1 MSFAAT
7 GRSRIVLGGA
17 LAAFALLPAW
27 AAVFA
32 VEVARSG
39 LSHSLEERPDRLFG
53 WEGAPNQIAVT
64 LLTCVA
70 AVLLGTLAPAV
81 AARGRRSRSSLA
93 AAGLLLVA
101 AAGEAA
107 IQIFPAGPHGYEESQ
122 LRGWAA
128 LTVAGCLPA
137 AALAGAVAMNRS
149 GRPWFGWLSAAAG
162 AMLGWAGAWAG
173 LISASAGSLQPS
185 LDAAAVVEALAP
197 GWLALLGLW
206 LLDPKLPSLPRPES
220 AAALP
225 AGARRLAGLA
235 VCAAAI
241 LAIVV
246 NLAPYARTLGPTFV
260 DQMTGRTRVE
270 SISVAGVG
278 RWYRVHRPDRL
289 AARPGLVIVLHGV
302 FGSGFR
308 MEENTG
314 FDVEAD
320 RLGWLVAYPDGV
332 LDGWDAYGSTD
343 WWGRHPGADDVAFI
357 AALIDHLETT
367 DAVDPGRVFVTGLS
381 RGAMMTYR
389 LGCELADRIAA
400 IAPVAGNMADSSGS
414 AEGAGCHPTRP
425 VSLLAIHGT
434 ADVTIPID
442 GGHVDIDYAPMADV
456 IAVWRGLDGCSA
468 DSSTSTDGASTTT
481 SWSCAGGTTVAT
493 RIVRG
498 GWHTWPG
505 GPPPPEPPGNRPDN
519 FDASRLIADFFEAHA
534 R

>member
-1 MSFAAT
+1 MSLART

-27 AAVFA
+27 AIVFA
-32 VEVARSG
+32 VEVTRSG

-53 WEGAPNQIAVT
+53 WEGAPSQIPVT

-70 AVLLGTLAPAV
+70 AVLLGALAV
-81 AARGRRSRSSLA
+81 AVAERGNGSRSSLA
-93 AAGLLLVA
+93 AAALLLVA
-101 AAGEAA
+101 AAGEMA
-107 IQIFPAGPHGYEESQ
+107 IQVFPAGPHGYEESH

-128 LTVAGCLPA
+128 LAVAGCLPA
-137 AALAGAVAMNRS
+137 AALVCAVAMNRS
-149 GRPWFGWLSAAAG
+149 GHPWFGWLSAGAG
-162 AMLGWAGAWAG
+162 AVLVWTSAWAG

-185 LDAAAVVEALAP
+185 LDAAAVVEVLAP
-197 GWLALLGLW
+197 VWLALLGLW
-206 LLDPKLPSLPRPES
+206 LLDPRLLAVPWPATGGPVPSPI
-220 AAALP
+220 
-225 AGARRLAGLA
+225 RRLAGPA

-241 LAIVV
+241 LAVLV
-246 NLAPYARTLGPTFV
+246 NLAPYARSLGPTFAA
-260 DQMTGRTRVE
+260 QLTGRTRVE

-278 RWYRVHRPDRL
+278 RWYRVHRPERL
-289 AARPGLVIVLHGV
+289 DARPGLVIVLHGV

-308 MEENTG
+308 MEMNTG

-414 AEGAGCHPTRP
+414 AEGAGCHPSQP
-425 VSLLAIHGT
+425 ISLLAIHGT

-442 GGHVDIDYAPMADV
+442 GGHVDIDYSPMADV

-468 DSSTSTDGASTTT
+468 ESFTSTDGASTTT
-481 SWSCAGGTTVAT
+481 SWPCAGGTTVAT
-493 RIVRG
+493 RIVKG
-498 GWHTWPG
+498 GRHTWPG

-519 FDASRLIADFFEAHA
+519 FDASRLIADFFAAHT